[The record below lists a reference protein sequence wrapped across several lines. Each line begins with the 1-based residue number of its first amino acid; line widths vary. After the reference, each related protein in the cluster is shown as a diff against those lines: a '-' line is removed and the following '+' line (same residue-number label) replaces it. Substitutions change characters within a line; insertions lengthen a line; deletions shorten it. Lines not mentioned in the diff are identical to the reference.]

1 MGALKRLTRK
11 VTRMLRGPQTLEER
25 RAEWRK
31 VHQPFELKFHQQRN
45 YRWDESVFTWQWNEV
60 YGQLMGLQKNH
71 FRADQT
77 LLDVGAGSRPCL
89 DWFES
94 GRKCFVD
101 PLLDDYVRIEAMT
114 PYWRNHPRECLFSL
128 PAEQFISPLEGQ
140 CDFVNCW
147 NVLDHTYDWRAILEN
162 IRGYTKPG
170 SLVCLGTDFEEG
182 GDGHPGIDDQSYFWH
197 FINSHFE
204 ILAERR
210 DFVYREVAL
219 KLLRK

>member
-1 MGALKRLTRK
+1 MGTLKRLTR
-11 VTRMLRGPQTLEER
+11 RMTQLLRGPQTLDQR
-25 RAEWRK
+25 RAEWRA

-45 YRWDESVFTWQWNEV
+45 YRWDESVFAWQWNEV
-60 YGQLMGLQKNH
+60 YGQLMGLAPDH
-71 FRADQT
+71 FDDQHR

-89 DWFES
+89 DWFTT
-94 GRKCFVD
+94 GRKYFVD
-101 PLLDDYVRIEAMT
+101 PLLDDYVRIEAMG
-114 PYWRNHPRECLFSL
+114 PYWRNHPSERLFSL
-128 PAEQFISPLEGQ
+128 PAEQFIAPLEGQ

-162 IRGYTKPG
+162 IRGYTKAG

-182 GDGHPGIDDQSYFWH
+182 GDGHPGIDDQEYFWH

-204 ILAERR
+204 IAAERR

-219 KLLRK
+219 KLVRK